1 MRGSF
6 VGKCPSELELSGAVQ
21 GLGSLWETDGGS
33 DVGVKRKLPADDLEL
48 TLGNS
53 TLRALSEGRPA

>member
-1 MRGSF
+1 MEFFFVEGDLRVRSF
-6 VGKCPSELELSGAVQ
+6 VLVRV
-21 GLGSLWETDGGS
+21 S

>member
-1 MRGSF
+1 M
-6 VGKCPSELELSGAVQ
+6 GKCPSELELSGAVQ
-21 GLGSLWETDGGS
+21 GLGCLWETDGGGS
-33 DVGVKRKLPADDLEL
+33 DVAVKRKLQADDLEL